1 MAKRSD
7 GIETKKKIL
16 GAAAKLFSE
25 NGFKQ
30 TSNAEISKASGV
42 NSALISY
49 YFGDKET
56 IYKEAW
62 SHGLKESLE
71 KYPPAGGVP
80 PGAPVRKR
88 IYGVISSTVRR
99 YSDPLCFDV
108 GILNQE
114 IASPTGLLDDVH
126 ENTIF
131 RLRENLLHLVKEF
144 LGNDVSFEDLRM
156 SVYSIVAM
164 CISPQRKIQRIEKT
178 EPFPYDVERRIEHVF
193 RFAIAGLNAV
203 KRNALKQHSS

>member
-7 GIETKKKIL
+7 GIVTRKKIL
-16 GAAAKLFSE
+16 SAASKLFSE

-30 TSNAEISKASGV
+30 TANAEISKASGV

-56 IYKEAW
+56 IYREAW
-62 SHGLKESLE
+62 RHSLKKSLE
-71 KYPPAGGVP
+71 KYPPDGGVP
-80 PGAPVRKR
+80 ADAPVRKR
-88 IYGVISSTVRR
+88 LRAIIAATVRR
-99 YSDPLCFDV
+99 YSDPQCFDG

-114 IASPTGLLDDVH
+114 IASPTGLLEDVH

-131 RLRENLLHLVKEF
+131 RLRENLMHIVSEF
-144 LGNDVSFEDLRM
+144 LGGGVSNEDLRM

-164 CISPQRKIQRIEKT
+164 CISPQKKIQRIEKT
-178 EPFPYDVERRIEHVF
+178 EPFPYDVEKRIEHVY
-193 RFAIAGLNAV
+193 RFSVAGLNAV
-203 KRNALKQHSS
+203 KKNSRKN